1 MATFPLLRLYIV
13 CGVPESTV
21 FETRTKK
28 EISAITWHKIK
39 DLPASREVQVWR
51 AAPRLAR
58 DHGLH
63 CGRDRPEISRPTS
76 RPCAQGTMK
85 QFWMVGPFIK
95 KLNEWISAR
104 EKAEKSGRKGSKAG
118 SAGEKSKKAPN
129 SAPLVA
135 GARGAK
141 GGAGINPETVTIL
154 QEPGKKKGKRAQGGA
169 GGDAS
174 GDGSGGQAGK
184 FQNFR
189 FDRAAVLAEL

>member
-1 MATFPLLRLYIV
+1 
-13 CGVPESTV
+13 
-21 FETRTKK
+21 
-28 EISAITWHKIK
+28 
-39 DLPASREVQVWR
+39 
-51 AAPRLAR
+51 
-58 DHGLH
+58 
-63 CGRDRPEISRPTS
+63 
-76 RPCAQGTMK
+76 MK

-154 QEPGKKKGKRAQGGA
+154 QEPGKKKGKRTQGGA

-174 GDGSGGQAGK
+174 GECDGGPAGT